1 MIKKWKYF
9 VAVTII
15 GITLFSCGECEDGT
29 CYGFTESLMT
39 YAPYPASTN
48 QLVFENDSNQT
59 LEFNFN
65 RTFKTPEKVQICE
78 FDGMRQCECRLCRQK
93 EFDILFE
100 TPDSSRIIYDTSGTF
115 IFHVHRFLRHHI
127 IDKIKEE
134 NHAYAYLKIFDA
146 HIYYD
151 LYPSVKYNPEDTLLT
166 TFTAG
171 STTYNNVLVHHIDTQ
186 TVFNGRYIIKPFVQ
200 RVYYNHEFG
209 LIAFY
214 DIETSSIFYRKP

>member
-9 VAVTII
+9 VALIII
-15 GITLFSCGECEDGT
+15 GVTLYSCKCEDGI
-29 CYGFTESLMT
+29 CEGFTENLMT
-39 YAPYPASTN
+39 NAPYPVSTN
-48 QLVFENDSNQT
+48 QVVFENDSNQT

-65 RTFKTPEKVQICE
+65 RTSKTPEKVKKSYRNEVGGCSYH
-78 FDGMRQCECRLCRQK
+78 ECDKRLYS
-93 EFDILFE
+93 ILFI
-100 TPDSSRIIYDTSGTF
+100 TPDTLRTNYDTSGTAF
-115 IFHVHRFLRHHI
+115 QIKNNLSFNIV
-127 IDKIKEE
+127 DKIYGYEGDR
-134 NHAYAYLKIFDA
+134 ADATLSIFDA
-146 HIYYD
+146 IINYQV
-151 LYPSVKYNPEDTLLT
+151 YPSVKYNPEDTLLT

-186 TVFNGRYIIKPFVQ
+186 TVIKGRNVYNPFVQ